1 MIEILGWLSTLLVLA
16 GYIFNARKLTKY
28 AMVTWII
35 GDIGWIT
42 YDFFIYNIS
51 HLMLSFIII
60 TINIYGIWNIC
71 KTKKER
77 LWHIKQ

>member
-16 GYIFNARKLTKY
+16 GYILNAQKLTKY

-35 GDIGWIT
+35 GDIGWVT

-71 KTKKER
+71 KKQKK
-77 LWHIKQ
+77 

>member
-51 HLMLSFIII
+51 HMMLSFIII
-60 TINIYGIWNIC
+60 TINIYGIWNVC
-71 KTKKER
+71 KKQKK
-77 LWHIKQ
+77 

>member
-60 TINIYGIWNIC
+60 TINIYGIWNVC
-71 KTKKER
+71 KKQKK
-77 LWHIKQ
+77 

>member
-16 GYIFNARKLTKY
+16 GYILNAQKLTKY

-35 GDIGWIT
+35 GDTGWII

-71 KTKKER
+71 KKQKK
-77 LWHIKQ
+77 

>member
-16 GYIFNARKLTKY
+16 GYILNARKLTKY

-35 GDIGWIT
+35 GDIGWVT

-51 HLMLSFIII
+51 HMMLSFIII
-60 TINIYGIWNIC
+60 TINIYGIYNVC
-71 KTKKER
+71 KEKNK
-77 LWHIKQ
+77 

>member
-71 KTKKER
+71 KKQKK
-77 LWHIKQ
+77 

>member
-1 MIEILGWLSTLLVLA
+1 MIEILGWVSTLLVLT
-16 GYIFNARKLTKY
+16 GYILNAQKLTKY
-28 AMVTWII
+28 AMITWII

-71 KTKKER
+71 KKEN
-77 LWHIKQ
+77 K

>member
-16 GYIFNARKLTKY
+16 GYILNARKLTKY

-35 GDIGWIT
+35 GDIGWVT

-60 TINIYGIWNIC
+60 TINWC
-71 KTKKER
+71 F
-77 LWHIKQ
+77 

>member
-60 TINIYGIWNIC
+60 TINIYGIYNVC
-71 KTKKER
+71 KEKNK
-77 LWHIKQ
+77 

>member
-1 MIEILGWLSTLLVLA
+1 MIEILGWLSTLLVLT
-16 GYIFNARKLTKY
+16 GYILNAQKLTKY
-28 AMVTWII
+28 AMLTWII
-35 GDIGWIT
+35 GDTGWII

-71 KTKKER
+71 KKRKK
-77 LWHIKQ
+77 

>member
-16 GYIFNARKLTKY
+16 GYILNARKLTKY

-71 KTKKER
+71 KKQKK
-77 LWHIKQ
+77 